1 MADEVLQPRNPQAQ
15 EKKDDTAGLG
25 TLIGLGAIAA
35 VPFLKPFRDLNKVKR
50 AVETIESQVG
60 SKTPRVIAEEAQ
72 VVPQLTYSPDK
83 TKVNYV
89 VKEKAPSIEPLL
101 NDRNAAAKP
110 MFGSA
115 AYDAVKMSPKAEMT
129 ADEWL
134 NFFKSKQNVK
144 YNDGRS
150 ASIQMEELF
159 DTNIAD
165 LDKSGNLVG
174 GLLLAAKNINA
185 PISKELLLRQIQNN
199 PINQMKLAEFKP
211 AIDFTKTSEDLIDN
225 VNTVMNLI
233 NTKYPQA
240 KSLGTYTRLEQV
252 SEYINGLKMRAVR
265 NSGQDLPTSDLSGYA
280 DYFRNSI
287 KDLTKGNID
296 PQDKRILQDALKK
309 FNADTEKFIMGAKD
323 PYKLQHNSS
332 EIGTYKLPGEIN
344 PREIVWYYPKKIP
357 TNEASPTGGHFSIPD
372 KTVAEP
378 ASYPLVHTMFGTRF
392 TPKGE
397 KVFSINEIQ
406 SDVQQNVFQQVRE
419 QGKKRINP
427 FNTEGEVGLLIK
439 PKEGLQEKINTLLKK
454 GMYATEEEAF
464 ELNRLIGQQRLI
476 NKQIKTKTGG
486 ADLENA
492 ADYLPMYDTKQYTDY
507 AVKTVARKAAEEGA
521 QWVSVVP
528 VNTISRGNGA
538 VPGNELVY
546 GYANGK
552 GVNKKGEAII
562 PEIMRKLAN
571 QYKTEAK
578 AIQVAKS
585 DPEKPWKVVSMREI
599 NRYDKKGGSSVEV
612 FKTKHHQAAFKTK
625 EEAQYF
631 AGRYAE
637 GGGNKVEFITKEDPN
652 LYELMY
658 SLRVTPDMAVK
669 PFKLYKHTGGLIE
682 DIFKVSV

>member
-1 MADEVLQPRNPQAQ
+1 MADEVLQPRNPQVQ
-15 EKKDDTAGLG
+15 EKKDSTAGLG
-25 TLIGLGAIAA
+25 SLIGLAAVAA

-50 AVETIESQVG
+50 AVETIESQAG
-60 SKTPRVIAEEAQ
+60 SKMPRVIADEAQ

-101 NDRNAAAKP
+101 NGRSFQSRP

-150 ASIQMEELF
+150 ASIQTEELF
-159 DTNIAD
+159 DANIAD

-174 GLLLAAKNINA
+174 GLLAAAKNINA
-185 PISKELLLRQIQNN
+185 PISKEVLLRQIQSN

-211 AIDFTKTSEDLIDN
+211 AIDFTKTSEDIMDN
-225 VNTVMNLI
+225 VNSVMNLI
-233 NTKYPQA
+233 RTKYPDA
-240 KSLGTYTRLEQV
+240 TSTGTYNQLEQV
-252 SEYINGLKMRAVR
+252 YEYMNRIKMKAIR
-265 NSGQDLPTSDLSGYA
+265 NSGQDLDMGNMANYSA
-280 DYFRNSI
+280 YFRNAV
-287 KDLTKGNID
+287 KDLGRGKID
-296 PQDKRILQDALKK
+296 PQDKRVLQDSLQK
-309 FNADTEKFIMGAKD
+309 FNSETEKLALATEN
-323 PYKLQHNSS
+323 PYRLQHNGS
-332 EIGTYKLPGEIN
+332 EVGTYKLPGEVN
-344 PREIVWYYPKKIP
+344 PREIVWYYPKQIKS
-357 TNEASPTGGHFSIPD
+357 NQASPTGGHFNIPD
-372 KTVAEP
+372 KTTADP
-378 ASYPLVHTMFGTRF
+378 ASYPLVHTMYGTRF

-397 KVFSINEIQ
+397 RVYSINEIQ
-406 SDVQQNVFQQVRE
+406 SDLQQNVFSQVRSE
-419 QGKKRINP
+419 GKKRVNP
-427 FNTEGEVGLLIK
+427 FNTEAEVGLLIK
-439 PKEGLQEKINTLLKK
+439 PKEGLQEKINAILKK
-454 GMYATEEEAF
+454 GMYATEDEAF
-464 ELNRLIGQQRLI
+464 ELNRLIGQQRLV
-476 NKQIKTKTGG
+476 NKQISKKAGG
-486 ADLENA
+486 EGAGNN

-528 VNTISRGNGA
+528 VNVIGRGNGA

-552 GVNKKGEAII
+552 GVAKKGEAII
-562 PEIMRKLAN
+562 PGIMRKLAN

-578 AIQVAKS
+578 AIQIAKS
-585 DPEKPWKVVSMREI
+585 DPERPWKVTVPKEVPRFDE
-599 NRYDKKGGSSVEV
+599 KGGNKVET
-612 FKTKHHQAAFKTK
+612 FKTIHHQAAFKTK
-625 EEAQYF
+625 EEADLF
-631 AGRYAE
+631 ARSYSDSSAA
-637 GGGNKVEFITKEDPN
+637 KVDFIAKDNPN